1 MSNALRHIV
10 LVEDEPDIRQI
21 VQISLELAGSYTVT
35 AYENGHDALADLYEQ
50 PADLVLLDVMMPGI
64 DGPAILQAMR
74 AHPATAAVPVVFLT
88 AKVQPKEVER
98 YRALGALDV
107 ISKPFDP
114 LTLPNQVQA
123 LWAQCQAA

>member
-1 MSNALRHIV
+1 MSTALRHIV

-21 VQISLELAGSYTVT
+21 VQLSLELAGSYTVT
-35 AYENGHDALADLYEQ
+35 AYESGHDALADLYEQ

-64 DGPAILQAMR
+64 DGPSILQAMR
-74 AHPATAAVPVVFLT
+74 AHPATAEVPVVFLT

-98 YRALGALDV
+98 YRALGAVDV

-114 LTLPNQVQA
+114 LTLPEQVQA
-123 LWAQCQAA
+123 LWTQCRAA